1 MTKDY
6 SKNLIIASHNRGK
19 IHEFKS
25 LLSPYNIKI
34 KSSSD
39 LAISEVD
46 EVGKSFEENAV
57 IKVKSIPKNLFT
69 LADDSGLCVSALEG
83 KPGIYSARFASENGG
98 WFPAVKEI
106 YNSLKKTQSSD
117 FSAKFV
123 CCLAINVPNKKI
135 FTYFGEVLGSISWP
149 PRGKNGFGYDPF
161 FIPKGYKKTFGEMQ
175 HQKKILIDHR
185 FEAFKEFAKE
195 HLNSI

>member
-1 MTKDY
+1 MTKAY
-6 SKNLIIASHNRGK
+6 SKNLVIASNNLGK

-39 LAISEVD
+39 LAISDVD
-46 EVGKSFEENAV
+46 EVGKTFEENAI
-57 IKVKSIPKNLFT
+57 IKVKSVPKNLFT
-69 LADDSGLCVSALEG
+69 LADDSGLCVNALEG

-98 WFPAVKEI
+98 WYPAMQEI
-106 YNSLKKTQSSD
+106 YSSLKKTQSTD

-123 CCLAINVPNKKI
+123 CCLAVNVPNKKI
-135 FTYFGEVLGSISWP
+135 FTYFGEVTGEISWP

-161 FIPKGYKKTFGEMQ
+161 FIPKVYNKTFVQIE
-175 HQKKILIDHR
+175 HQNKILIDHR
-185 FEAFKEFAKE
+185 FKAFKEFAKE
-195 HLNSI
+195 HLNNI

>member
-1 MTKDY
+1 MF
-6 SKNLIIASHNRGK
+6 SKYNVKIQTLEDLGIEEVQETGK
-19 IHEFKS
+19 TFK
-25 LLSPYNIKI
+25 
-34 KSSSD
+34 
-39 LAISEVD
+39 
-46 EVGKSFEENAV
+46 ENA
-57 IKVKSIPKNLFT
+57 ILKVESVPSGSIGLS
-69 LADDSGLCVSALEG
+69 DDSGLCIKALDNF
-83 KPGIYSARFASENGG
+83 PGIYSARFASENGG
-98 WFPAVKEI
+98 WFPAMKEI